1 MAPGSRDDADN
12 DPLRRAAQYRVD
24 REAERAGDQTGS
36 PAADGTSA
44 ASGSAGDDDGESKKA
59 PGTMSVEERS
69 RYVDTVVDQ
78 AMRRGEFDNL
88 PLHGKPIPG
97 LTGTHDPDWWIKGL
111 IEREN
116 ITGLLPTAQLRKDD
130 AELDDR
136 LDLEA
141 MEERVREIVAE
152 FNASV
157 VDARRQLQGGPPV
170 VTPTRDVDEEVR
182 RWQARRA
189 ARRAAR
195 SSAGAGAKPATERK
209 SAPASDNRPWWRFW

>member
-24 REAERAGDQTGS
+24 REAASAEEPAQSPAGDAPDEADEDKKSPGSMSPEERA
-36 PAADGTSA
+36 
-44 ASGSAGDDDGESKKA
+44 
-59 PGTMSVEERS
+59 
-69 RYVDTVVDQ
+69 RYVDVVVDQ

-97 LTGTHDPDWWIKGL
+97 LTGTHDPDWWVKGL

-116 ITGLLPTAQLRKDD
+116 ITGVLPSAQLRKDD
-130 AELDDR
+130 RELDDK

-141 MEERVREIVAE
+141 MEQRVREIVTD
-152 FNASV
+152 FNARV

-170 VTPTRDVDEEVR
+170 VTPPREVDEEVR
-182 RWQARRA
+182 RWAERRA
-189 ARRAAR
+189 ARRAA
-195 SSAGAGAKPATERK
+195 SAAPEP
-209 SAPASDNRPWWRFW
+209 SARREPGTREGRPWWRFW

>member
-24 REAERAGDQTGS
+24 RE
-36 PAADGTSA
+36 
-44 ASGSAGDDDGESKKA
+44 SGSAEEPAGS
-59 PGTMSVEERS
+59 PGTADQDEGDEGKKTPGSMTVEERS
-69 RYVDTVVDQ
+69 RYVDVVVDQ

-88 PLHGKPIPG
+88 PLQGKPIPG

-116 ITGLLPTAQLRKDD
+116 ITGLLPSAQLRKDA
-130 AELDDR
+130 AELDDK

-141 MEERVREIVAE
+141 MEVRVREIVTD
-152 FNASV
+152 FNARV

-170 VTPTRDVDEEVR
+170 VTPTRDVDEEVA

-189 ARRAAR
+189 ARRTA
-195 SSAGAGAKPATERK
+195 SSGPPPAPRRTPTTSE
-209 SAPASDNRPWWRFW
+209 SRPWWKFW

>member
-1 MAPGSRDDADN
+1 MAPGSRNDADN

-24 REAERAGDQTGS
+24 REAELAGEPADSPETDDANESDGKTSPGS
-36 PAADGTSA
+36 
-44 ASGSAGDDDGESKKA
+44 
-59 PGTMSVEERS
+59 MSPEERS
-69 RYVDTVVDQ
+69 RYVDVVIDQ

-97 LTGTHDPDWWIKGL
+97 LSGTHDPDWWVKGL

-116 ITGLLPTAQLRKDD
+116 ITGVLPSAQLRKDD
-130 AELDDR
+130 TELDGK

-141 MEERVREIVAE
+141 MEQRVQEIVTD
-152 FNASV
+152 FNARV
-157 VDARRQLQGGPPV
+157 VDARRQLQGGPPI

-189 ARRAAR
+189 ARRSASSGPTAAAR
-195 SSAGAGAKPATERK
+195 RAPAT
-209 SAPASDNRPWWRFW
+209 SDGRPWWKFW

>member
-1 MAPGSRDDADN
+1 MAPGSRNDADN

-24 REAERAGDQTGS
+24 REIASDEAAAGSSAQGEANENDEGKKPLGS
-36 PAADGTSA
+36 MSA
-44 ASGSAGDDDGESKKA
+44 
-59 PGTMSVEERS
+59 EERT
-69 RYVDTVVDQ
+69 RYVDVVVDQ

-97 LTGTHDPDWWIKGL
+97 LTGTHDPDWWVKGL

-116 ITGLLPTAQLRKDD
+116 ISGLLPSAQLRKDD
-130 AELDDR
+130 AELDGR

-141 MEERVREIVAE
+141 MEERVREIVTD
-152 FNASV
+152 FNARV

-170 VTPTRDVDEEVR
+170 VTPTRDVDEEVA

-189 ARRAAR
+189 ARRAGTNEAP
-195 SSAGAGAKPATERK
+195 PAQGEQ
-209 SAPASDNRPWWRFW
+209 AASENRPWWRFW

>member
-24 REAERAGDQTGS
+24 RE
-36 PAADGTSA
+36 
-44 ASGSAGDDDGESKKA
+44 SGSAEEPAGS
-59 PGTMSVEERS
+59 PGTADQDERDEGEKTPGSMTVEERS
-69 RYVDTVVDQ
+69 RYVDVVVDQ

-88 PLHGKPIPG
+88 PLQGKPIPG

-116 ITGLLPTAQLRKDD
+116 ITGLLPSAQLRKDA
-130 AELDDR
+130 AELDDK

-141 MEERVREIVAE
+141 MEVRVREIVTD
-152 FNASV
+152 FNARV

-170 VTPTRDVDEEVR
+170 VTPTRDVDEEVA
-182 RWQARRA
+182 RWRARRA
-189 ARRAAR
+189 ARRTA
-195 SSAGAGAKPATERK
+195 SSGPPPAPRRTPTTSE
-209 SAPASDNRPWWRFW
+209 SRPWWKFW